1 MYCADKSIVFVLQL
15 AVCILTT
22 RKVNIWHPGD
32 YILDGGYSDYG
43 LLGCDAVWIGTITDV
58 SKQNICQTTR
68 RCDALYRSLSICILY
83 CVTFLLN
90 QDSSFVTMTYIGL
103 GDRGSITDS
112 YRCFC
117 LHYEVQASSKFV
129 LL

>member
-1 MYCADKSIVFVLQL
+1 MLQL

-22 RKVNIWHPGD
+22 SNENIWHPGD

-43 LLGCDAVWIGTITDV
+43 LLGCDAVWIGTVTDV

-68 RCDALYRSLSICILY
+68 RYDAPYRSLGLCIVY

-90 QDSSFVTMTYIGL
+90 QNSSFVTMTNTGL
-103 GDRGSITDS
+103 GDRGSITDN

-117 LHYEVQASSKFV
+117 LHYEVQANSKFV